1 MSGVSQFW
9 RDLPSKMDSKSEA
22 SRGTAAKKRAD
33 SENERWSTDAKK
45 SFQARSV
52 KPGVRQDAKGEPKGR
67 ARLSQARR
75 GWANIVLPNGR
86 LNRGAL
92 PWNRLSNPPSTWL
105 PIARELR
112 SLTNRRLKLE

>member
-33 SENERWSTDAKK
+33 SENERWSTDAKT

-67 ARLSQARR
+67 ARLSQAGR
-75 GWANIVLPNGR
+75 GWANMVLPNGR

-92 PWNRLSNPPSTWL
+92 PWNRLSNPPSTWR
-105 PIARELR
+105 PIAPGHP
-112 SLTNRRLKLE
+112 SATKHKIQKK